1 MKKMAIALR
10 YPNNVQAPFIIAKGF
25 NKQADFIL
33 KLAQEHKVPVVTE
46 NETATLLSLKNIGDC
61 IPEETY
67 EVLAGVFAFLKKV
80 TDYDKH

>member
-1 MKKMAIALR
+1 MKKTAVALR
-10 YPNNVQAPFIIAKGF
+10 YPKDVQAPFIIAKGF

-33 KLAQEHKVPVVTE
+33 ELAQKNNVPIVTE
-46 NETATLLSLKNIGDC
+46 SETAVVLSLQDIGDC

-80 TDYDKH
+80 VENDKH